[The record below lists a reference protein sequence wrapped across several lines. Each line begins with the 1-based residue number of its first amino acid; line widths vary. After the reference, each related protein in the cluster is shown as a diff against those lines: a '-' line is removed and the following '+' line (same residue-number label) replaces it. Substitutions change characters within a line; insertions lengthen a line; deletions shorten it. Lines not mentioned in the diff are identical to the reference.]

1 MAELLREA
9 AAACA
14 AEAIAES
21 RVGGKLRESSG
32 HGFHVARW
40 DEKACLARDADF
52 SRAID
57 VVAHD
62 RLAGDECLRERA
74 GESFAKACVD
84 EQVHRSEQLG
94 NFRRWNEPRELKCT
108 PLVGRYFL
116 VPSDTSGPCKLDT
129 HARYDG
135 SGRILNRSANSSKTT
150 RLRHRGRRGALKD
163 EGQDRHPNDLF
174 R

>member
-94 NFRRWNEPRELKCT
+94 NSRRWNEPRELKMF
-108 PLVGRYFL
+108 VH
-116 VPSDTSGPCKLDT
+116 SGGVDLLLELLAKNAVADEEKTDLRLLPDHLF
-129 HARYDG
+129 G
-135 SGRILNRSANSSKTT
+135 S
-150 RLRHRGRRGALKD
+150 
-163 EGQDRHPNDLF
+163 
-174 R
+174 